1 MCGARQV
8 ARGLPRRGDTP
19 VSELA
24 HAETVA
30 ALLERFLDSL
40 WAEAGASDNTLL
52 AYRTDLLALDR
63 YLHSQGRGLC
73 TATEQDLN
81 AFLGLTSRQSART
94 AARRLAAIRRFFR
107 YLLRERMI
115 EHDPTLRIV
124 GPRLGRSL
132 PHALTEHD
140 VEALLSAPNTATAV
154 GLRDRAMLELL
165 YATGLRVS
173 ELVQLT
179 TTQLNL
185 GQGVVRVI
193 GKGDKERLVPI
204 GEEALLWLERFINTG
219 RALIAHA
226 ISDDK
231 VFPTSR
237 GSGMTRQ
244 AFWYLIKRYALQS
257 GIAVHL
263 SPHTLR
269 HAFATHLV
277 NHGADLRVVQ
287 MLLGHS
293 DISTTQIYTFVAQ
306 QRLKELHAAHH
317 PRG

>member
-30 ALLERFLDSL
+30 ALLERFLDGL

-124 GPRLGRSL
+124 GPRLGRFEANGKANEIRAHSMSL
-132 PHALTEHD
+132 
-140 VEALLSAPNTATAV
+140 
-154 GLRDRAMLELL
+154 
-165 YATGLRVS
+165 YW
-173 ELVQLT
+173 
-179 TTQLNL
+179 L
-185 GQGVVRVI
+185 G
-193 GKGDKERLVPI
+193 
-204 GEEALLWLERFINTG
+204 
-219 RALIAHA
+219 
-226 ISDDK
+226 S
-231 VFPTSR
+231 
-237 GSGMTRQ
+237 
-244 AFWYLIKRYALQS
+244 
-257 GIAVHL
+257 
-263 SPHTLR
+263 
-269 HAFATHLV
+269 
-277 NHGADLRVVQ
+277 
-287 MLLGHS
+287 MLLFFGWFFFNGVS
-293 DISTTQIYTFVAQ
+293 S
-306 QRLKELHAAHH
+306 L
-317 PRG
+317 G